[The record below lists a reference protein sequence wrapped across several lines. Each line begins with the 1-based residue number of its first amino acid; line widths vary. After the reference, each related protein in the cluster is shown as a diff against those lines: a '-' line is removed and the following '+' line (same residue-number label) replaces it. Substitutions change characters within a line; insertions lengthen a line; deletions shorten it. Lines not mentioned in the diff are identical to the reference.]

1 MNPVISSLSSSRFRL
16 GLLSLLILSSGG
28 GATYLVSRASASA
41 EDAPVVAA
49 IPPPTKVAIEAVES
63 ESSIDFRELL
73 GRVDSMETVEIRP
86 RVSGH
91 IEEVRL
97 KAGQTVNKGDV
108 LFVID
113 PRWYRSQFDLANAE
127 AERAK
132 VLVDIAESQ
141 ARRSADLL
149 GSSAISTEEAEIRTS
164 RVAQAKAEL
173 LAAQAKLESARL
185 DLEYTEVKAPISGQ
199 VNRAYVTQG
208 NMVSGTPGAGT
219 LLTSIVS
226 KGDMYVYA
234 DVDEETLLTFNRLN
248 QAGKIVKVN
257 GRVPVAAQ
265 LSDEDEFSHQ
275 GYIESAD
282 NRMDSGT
289 GSLVLRMVFPNP
301 DGKLVPGLAARVRIP
316 VSEPTPTLFVKERA
330 IGTNQNLKFVM
341 LVSPENTVSYRT
353 VKLGPVISGKR
364 IIRDGLQAGDRIVVN
379 GLQKVT
385 PGMTVA
391 AEIAAR

>member
-1 MNPVISSLSSSRFRL
+1 MNAAVSSFAGSRFRL
-16 GLLSLLILSSGG
+16 GLLSLVILSTAG
-28 GATYLVSRASASA
+28 GATYLATRASAA
-41 EDAPVVAA
+41 GDEVAAAAPVA
-49 IPPPTKVAIEAVES
+49 PTKVAIETVET
-63 ESSIDFRELL
+63 ENSIDFRELL

-97 KAGQTVNKGDV
+97 KAGQVVNKGDV

-113 PRWYRSQFDLANAE
+113 PRWYRSQFDLASAE
-127 AERAK
+127 AERAR
-132 VLVDIAESQ
+132 VLVRIAESQ

-149 GSSAISTEEAEIRTS
+149 ESHAISAEEAETRS
-164 RVAQAKAEL
+164 SNVAQAKAEL
-173 LAAQAKLESARL
+173 LAAEAKLESARL
-185 DLEYTEVKAPISGQ
+185 DLEYTQVRAPISGQ
-199 VNRAYVTQG
+199 VNRAYVTTG
-208 NMVSGTPGAGT
+208 NLVSGAGT

-234 DVDEETLLTFNRLN
+234 DVDEDTLLTFNRLN
-248 QAGKIVKVN
+248 DQGKITKIN

-265 LSDEDEFSHQ
+265 LSDEEDFVHQ

-301 DGKLVPGLAARVRIP
+301 DGKLLPGLSARVRIP
-316 VSEPTPTLFVKERA
+316 VSAPTPTLFVKERA
-330 IGTNQNLKFVM
+330 IGTNQNQKFVM
-341 LVSPENTVSYRT
+341 LVAPDKTVSYRT

-385 PGMTVA
+385 PGMTV
-391 AEIAAR
+391 EPDIAAR